1 MLLLVVVGRVA
12 SSLHTTVLPDLQS
25 ASFLF
30 FVVVLVVDLVV
41 KPLIG
46 HDLCWLIIV
55 ITQIGKADCL
65 SSGGVGGSSPGL
77 FEFFRLF
84 VNNFVFLL
92 ALRSCGY

>member
-1 MLLLVVVGRVA
+1 VVVVVARVA

-46 HDLCWLIIV
+46 HDLCWLITV
-55 ITQIGKADCL
+55 ITQIGKAEDI
-65 SSGGVGGSSPGL
+65 SNSGGVGGSSPGL